1 MILRTLCTL
10 ALLAGPVLAGEKE
23 MRHFLDSLRRVE
35 TGGLPAA
42 GIGAVGDGGA
52 SIGPYQIQRAY
63 WTDSRQ
69 KSGRYEDCLRDARY
83 SEQVMIGYW
92 RRYCPDALASENW
105 EVLARVHNGGPKGHK
120 KKATETYWVK
130 VQKEMT
136 R

>member
-52 SIGPYQIQRAY
+52 VGISSADRTAVSRRKTNDHDSIGMRSRA
-63 WTDSRQ
+63 
-69 KSGRYEDCLRDARY
+69 
-83 SEQVMIGYW
+83 
-92 RRYCPDALASENW
+92 
-105 EVLARVHNGGPKGHK
+105 
-120 KKATETYWVK
+120 
-130 VQKEMT
+130 
-136 R
+136 